1 MLSISL
7 IKYMAKV
14 GYIFMAEHC
23 DMLEAD
29 KEWMLQYGCIQ
40 VFEESTDH
48 EILRPLW
55 KQLMASIGRGDEIVV
70 SKFSNAV
77 RGTRE
82 LATFFELC
90 RIKDARII
98 SIHDGIDTKNELFP
112 DTKVSDAI
120 KMFGSLPEEIAA
132 LRKSSSHIMHLQQ
145 YIKQP
150 SKSGGSISKTERE
163 RMIVDM
169 YNNGHSIDQQH
180 DISTPQTKQFRAC
193 RKFRLPYDLISAL
206 TSCDFITVIN
216 LKRNFLTKVLPVIR
230 IVAANN
236 DIAAID
242 KTV

>member
-1 MLSISL
+1 
-7 IKYMAKV
+7 MAKV
-14 GYIFMAEHC
+14 GYIFMANQY

-29 KEWMLQYGCIQ
+29 KEWMLQYGCVQ

-55 KQLMASIGRGDEIVV
+55 KQLMASIERGDEIVV

-82 LATFFELC
+82 LATFLELC

-98 SIHDGIDTKNELFP
+98 SIHDGIDTKDELFP
-112 DTKVSDAI
+112 DTKVSDVI

-150 SKSGGSISKTERE
+150 SKTGGSISKTERE

-169 YNNGHSIDQQH
+169 YNNGHSID
-180 DISTPQTKQFRAC
+180 DIFEMSGFSSRSSVFRILNKYGVKLN
-193 RKFRLPYDLISAL
+193 RGKFSGP
-206 TSCDFITVIN
+206 
-216 LKRNFLTKVLPVIR
+216 RNK
-230 IVAANN
+230 NKKN
-236 DIAAID
+236 ESE
-242 KTV
+242 

>member
-1 MLSISL
+1 
-7 IKYMAKV
+7 MAKV
-14 GYIFMAEHC
+14 GSIFMANQY

-29 KEWMLQYGCIQ
+29 KEWMLQYGCVQ
-40 VFEESTDH
+40 VFEESTNH

-55 KQLMASIGRGDEIVV
+55 KQLMASIERGDEIVV

-82 LATFFELC
+82 LATFLELC

-98 SIHDGIDTKNELFP
+98 SIHDGVDTKDELFP
-112 DTKVSDAI
+112 DTKVSDVI

-150 SKSGGSISKTERE
+150 SKTGGSISKTERE

-169 YNNGHSIDQQH
+169 YNNGHSID
-180 DISTPQTKQFRAC
+180 DIFEMSGFSSRSSVFRILNKYGVKLN
-193 RKFRLPYDLISAL
+193 RGKFSGP
-206 TSCDFITVIN
+206 
-216 LKRNFLTKVLPVIR
+216 RNKNKKNKPE
-230 IVAANN
+230 
-236 DIAAID
+236 
-242 KTV
+242 

>member
-1 MLSISL
+1 MQLLSITST
-7 IKYMAKV
+7 KYMAKV
-14 GYIFMAEHC
+14 GYIFMANQY

-29 KEWMLQYGCIQ
+29 KEWMLQYGCVQ

-55 KQLMASIGRGDEIVV
+55 KQLMASIERGDEIVV

-82 LATFFELC
+82 LATFLELC

-98 SIHDGIDTKNELFP
+98 SIHDGIDTKDELFP
-112 DTKVSDAI
+112 DTKVSDVI
-120 KMFGSLPEEIAA
+120 KMFGSLPEEIAT

-150 SKSGGSISKTERE
+150 SKTGGPISKTERE

-169 YNNGHSIDQQH
+169 YNNGHSID
-180 DISTPQTKQFRAC
+180 DIFEMSGFSSRSSVFRILNKYGVKLN
-193 RKFRLPYDLISAL
+193 RGKFSGP
-206 TSCDFITVIN
+206 
-216 LKRNFLTKVLPVIR
+216 RNKNKKNEPE
-230 IVAANN
+230 
-236 DIAAID
+236 
-242 KTV
+242 

>member
-1 MLSISL
+1 
-7 IKYMAKV
+7 MAKV
-14 GYIFMAEHC
+14 GYIFMANQY

-29 KEWMLQYGCIQ
+29 KEWMLQYGCVQ

-55 KQLMASIGRGDEIVV
+55 KQLMASIERGDEIVV

-82 LATFFELC
+82 LATFLELS

-98 SIHDGIDTKNELFP
+98 SIHDGIDTKDELFP
-112 DTKVSDAI
+112 DTKVSDVI

-150 SKSGGSISKTERE
+150 SKTGGSISKTERE

-169 YNNGHSIDQQH
+169 YNNGHSID
-180 DISTPQTKQFRAC
+180 DIFEMSGFSSRSSVFRILNKYGVKLN
-193 RKFRLPYDLISAL
+193 RGKFSGP
-206 TSCDFITVIN
+206 
-216 LKRNFLTKVLPVIR
+216 RNKNKKNKPE
-230 IVAANN
+230 
-236 DIAAID
+236 
-242 KTV
+242 

>member
-1 MLSISL
+1 MQLLSISL

-169 YNNGHSIDQQH
+169 YNNGHSID
-180 DISTPQTKQFRAC
+180 DIFKISGFSSRSSVFRILNKYGVKLN
-193 RKFRLPYDLISAL
+193 RGKFSGP
-206 TSCDFITVIN
+206 
-216 LKRNFLTKVLPVIR
+216 RNK
-230 IVAANN
+230 NKKN
-236 DIAAID
+236 ES
-242 KTV
+242 K

>member
-1 MLSISL
+1 LQLLSISL

-169 YNNGHSIDQQH
+169 YNNGHSID
-180 DISTPQTKQFRAC
+180 DIFEMSGFSSRSSVFRILNKYGVKLN
-193 RKFRLPYDLISAL
+193 RGKFSGP
-206 TSCDFITVIN
+206 
-216 LKRNFLTKVLPVIR
+216 RNK
-230 IVAANN
+230 NKKN
-236 DIAAID
+236 ESE
-242 KTV
+242 

>member
-1 MLSISL
+1 LQLLSISL

-40 VFEESTDH
+40 IFEESTDH

-120 KMFGSLPEEIAA
+120 KMFGSLPEEIAT

-169 YNNGHSIDQQH
+169 YNNGHSID
-180 DISTPQTKQFRAC
+180 DIFEMSGFSSRSSVFRILNKYGVKLN
-193 RKFRLPYDLISAL
+193 RGKFSGP
-206 TSCDFITVIN
+206 
-216 LKRNFLTKVLPVIR
+216 RNK
-230 IVAANN
+230 NKKN
-236 DIAAID
+236 ESE
-242 KTV
+242 

>member
-40 VFEESTDH
+40 IFEESTDH

-120 KMFGSLPEEIAA
+120 KMFGSLPEEIAT

-169 YNNGHSIDQQH
+169 YNNGHSID
-180 DISTPQTKQFRAC
+180 DIFEMSGFSSRSSVFRILNKYGVKLN
-193 RKFRLPYDLISAL
+193 RGKFSGP
-206 TSCDFITVIN
+206 
-216 LKRNFLTKVLPVIR
+216 RNK
-230 IVAANN
+230 NKKN
-236 DIAAID
+236 ESE
-242 KTV
+242 

>member
-1 MLSISL
+1 MQLLSMTST
-7 IKYMAKV
+7 KYMAKV
-14 GYIFMAEHC
+14 GYIFMANQY

-29 KEWMLQYGCIQ
+29 KEWMLQYGCVQ

-55 KQLMASIGRGDEIVV
+55 KQLMASIERGDEIVV

-82 LATFFELC
+82 LATFLELC

-98 SIHDGIDTKNELFP
+98 SIHDGIDTKDELFP
-112 DTKVSDAI
+112 DTKVSDVI

-150 SKSGGSISKTERE
+150 SKTVGSISKTERE

-169 YNNGHSIDQQH
+169 YNNGHSID
-180 DISTPQTKQFRAC
+180 DIFEMSGFSSRSSVFRILNKYGVKLN
-193 RKFRLPYDLISAL
+193 RGKFSGP
-206 TSCDFITVIN
+206 
-216 LKRNFLTKVLPVIR
+216 RNKNKKNKPE
-230 IVAANN
+230 
-236 DIAAID
+236 
-242 KTV
+242 

>member
-1 MLSISL
+1 MQLLSITST
-7 IKYMAKV
+7 KYMAKV
-14 GYIFMAEHC
+14 GYIFMANQY

-29 KEWMLQYGCIQ
+29 KEWMLQYGCVQ

-55 KQLMASIGRGDEIVV
+55 KQLMASIERGDEIVV

-82 LATFFELC
+82 LATFLELC

-98 SIHDGIDTKNELFP
+98 SIHDGIDTKDELFP
-112 DTKVSDAI
+112 DTKVSDVI

-150 SKSGGSISKTERE
+150 SKTVGSISKTERE

-169 YNNGHSIDQQH
+169 YNNGHSID
-180 DISTPQTKQFRAC
+180 DIFEMSGFSSRSSVFRILNKYGVKLN
-193 RKFRLPYDLISAL
+193 RGKFSGP
-206 TSCDFITVIN
+206 
-216 LKRNFLTKVLPVIR
+216 RNKNKKNEPE
-230 IVAANN
+230 
-236 DIAAID
+236 
-242 KTV
+242 

>member
-1 MLSISL
+1 MQLLSRSL

-120 KMFGSLPEEIAA
+120 KMFGSLPEEIAT

-169 YNNGHSIDQQH
+169 YNNGHSID
-180 DISTPQTKQFRAC
+180 DIFEMSGFSSRSSVFRILNKYGVKLN
-193 RKFRLPYDLISAL
+193 RGKFSGP
-206 TSCDFITVIN
+206 
-216 LKRNFLTKVLPVIR
+216 RNK
-230 IVAANN
+230 NKKN
-236 DIAAID
+236 ESE
-242 KTV
+242 

>member
-1 MLSISL
+1 
-7 IKYMAKV
+7 MAKV
-14 GYIFMAEHC
+14 GYIFMANQY

-29 KEWMLQYGCIQ
+29 KEWMLQYGCVQ

-55 KQLMASIGRGDEIVV
+55 KQLMASIERGDEIIV

-82 LATFFELC
+82 LATFLELC

-98 SIHDGIDTKNELFP
+98 SIHDGIDTKDELFP
-112 DTKVSDAI
+112 DTKVSDVI

-150 SKSGGSISKTERE
+150 SKTGGSISKTERE

-169 YNNGHSIDQQH
+169 YNNGHSID
-180 DISTPQTKQFRAC
+180 DIFEMSGFSSRSSVFRILNKYGVKLN
-193 RKFRLPYDLISAL
+193 RGKFSGP
-206 TSCDFITVIN
+206 
-216 LKRNFLTKVLPVIR
+216 RNKNKKNKPE
-230 IVAANN
+230 
-236 DIAAID
+236 
-242 KTV
+242 

>member
-1 MLSISL
+1 
-7 IKYMAKV
+7 
-14 GYIFMAEHC
+14 MAEHC
-23 DMLEAD
+23 DMLETD

-169 YNNGHSIDQQH
+169 YNNGHSID
-180 DISTPQTKQFRAC
+180 DIFEISGFSSRSSVFRILNKYGVKLN
-193 RKFRLPYDLISAL
+193 RGKFSGP
-206 TSCDFITVIN
+206 
-216 LKRNFLTKVLPVIR
+216 RNK
-230 IVAANN
+230 NKKN
-236 DIAAID
+236 ESE
-242 KTV
+242 

>member
-1 MLSISL
+1 MQLLSISL

-169 YNNGHSIDQQH
+169 YNNGHSID
-180 DISTPQTKQFRAC
+180 DIFEMSGFSSRSSVFRILNKYGVKLN
-193 RKFRLPYDLISAL
+193 RGKFSGP
-206 TSCDFITVIN
+206 
-216 LKRNFLTKVLPVIR
+216 RNK
-230 IVAANN
+230 N
-236 DIAAID
+236 
-242 KTV
+242 KKK

>member
-1 MLSISL
+1 
-7 IKYMAKV
+7 MAKV

-169 YNNGHSIDQQH
+169 YNNGHSID
-180 DISTPQTKQFRAC
+180 DIFEMSGFSSRSSVFRILNKYGVKLN
-193 RKFRLPYDLISAL
+193 RGKFSGP
-206 TSCDFITVIN
+206 
-216 LKRNFLTKVLPVIR
+216 RNK
-230 IVAANN
+230 NKKN
-236 DIAAID
+236 ESE
-242 KTV
+242 

>member
-1 MLSISL
+1 MQLLSISL

-169 YNNGHSIDQQH
+169 YNNGHSID
-180 DISTPQTKQFRAC
+180 DIFEISGFSSRSSVFRILNKYGVKLN
-193 RKFRLPYDLISAL
+193 RGKFSGP
-206 TSCDFITVIN
+206 
-216 LKRNFLTKVLPVIR
+216 RNK
-230 IVAANN
+230 NKKN
-236 DIAAID
+236 ESE
-242 KTV
+242 

>member
-1 MLSISL
+1 
-7 IKYMAKV
+7 MAKV
-14 GYIFMAEHC
+14 GYIFMANQY

-29 KEWMLQYGCIQ
+29 KEWMLQYGCVQ

-55 KQLMASIGRGDEIVV
+55 KQLMASIERGDEIVV

-82 LATFFELC
+82 LATFLELC

-98 SIHDGIDTKNELFP
+98 SIHDGIDTKDELFP
-112 DTKVSDAI
+112 DTKVSDVI

-150 SKSGGSISKTERE
+150 SKTGGSISKTERE

-169 YNNGHSIDQQH
+169 YNNGHSID
-180 DISTPQTKQFRAC
+180 DIFEMSGFSSRSSVFRILNKYGVKLN
-193 RKFRLPYDLISAL
+193 RGKFSGP
-206 TSCDFITVIN
+206 
-216 LKRNFLTKVLPVIR
+216 RNKNKKNKPE
-230 IVAANN
+230 
-236 DIAAID
+236 
-242 KTV
+242 

>member
-1 MLSISL
+1 MQLLSISL

-169 YNNGHSIDQQH
+169 YNNGHSID
-180 DISTPQTKQFRAC
+180 DIFEMSGFSSRSSVFRILNKYGVKLN
-193 RKFRLPYDLISAL
+193 RGKFCGPRSKNKKNE
-206 TSCDFITVIN
+206 S
-216 LKRNFLTKVLPVIR
+216 K
-230 IVAANN
+230 
-236 DIAAID
+236 
-242 KTV
+242 

>member
-1 MLSISL
+1 MQLLSISL

-82 LATFFELC
+82 LATFF
-90 RIKDARII
+90 
-98 SIHDGIDTKNELFP
+98 
-112 DTKVSDAI
+112 
-120 KMFGSLPEEIAA
+120 
-132 LRKSSSHIMHLQQ
+132 
-145 YIKQP
+145 
-150 SKSGGSISKTERE
+150 
-163 RMIVDM
+163 
-169 YNNGHSIDQQH
+169 
-180 DISTPQTKQFRAC
+180 
-193 RKFRLPYDLISAL
+193 
-206 TSCDFITVIN
+206 
-216 LKRNFLTKVLPVIR
+216 
-230 IVAANN
+230 
-236 DIAAID
+236 
-242 KTV
+242 

>member
-169 YNNGHSIDQQH
+169 YNNGHSID
-180 DISTPQTKQFRAC
+180 DIFEMSGFSSRSSVFRILNKYGVKLNRGKFSGPRNKNKKNETK
-193 RKFRLPYDLISAL
+193 
-206 TSCDFITVIN
+206 
-216 LKRNFLTKVLPVIR
+216 
-230 IVAANN
+230 
-236 DIAAID
+236 
-242 KTV
+242 

>member
-1 MLSISL
+1 MQLLSISL

-40 VFEESTDH
+40 IFEESTDH

-120 KMFGSLPEEIAA
+120 KMFGSLPEEIAT

-169 YNNGHSIDQQH
+169 YNNGHSID
-180 DISTPQTKQFRAC
+180 DIFEMSGFSSRSSVFRILNKYGVKLN
-193 RKFRLPYDLISAL
+193 RGKFSGP
-206 TSCDFITVIN
+206 
-216 LKRNFLTKVLPVIR
+216 RNK
-230 IVAANN
+230 NKKN
-236 DIAAID
+236 ESE
-242 KTV
+242 

>member
-1 MLSISL
+1 MLSITST
-7 IKYMAKV
+7 KYMAKV
-14 GYIFMAEHC
+14 GYIFMANQY

-29 KEWMLQYGCIQ
+29 KEWMLQYGCVQ

-55 KQLMASIGRGDEIVV
+55 KQLMASIERGDEIVV

-82 LATFFELC
+82 LATFLELC

-98 SIHDGIDTKNELFP
+98 SIHDGIDTKDELFP
-112 DTKVSDAI
+112 DTKVSDVI

-150 SKSGGSISKTERE
+150 SKTGGSISKTERE

-169 YNNGHSIDQQH
+169 YNNGHSID
-180 DISTPQTKQFRAC
+180 DIFEMSGFSSRSSVFRILNKYGVKLN
-193 RKFRLPYDLISAL
+193 RGKFSGP
-206 TSCDFITVIN
+206 
-216 LKRNFLTKVLPVIR
+216 RNKNKKNEPE
-230 IVAANN
+230 
-236 DIAAID
+236 
-242 KTV
+242 

>member
-1 MLSISL
+1 
-7 IKYMAKV
+7 MAKV
-14 GYIFMAEHC
+14 GYIFMANQH

-29 KEWMLQYGCIQ
+29 KEWMLQYGCVQ

-55 KQLMASIGRGDEIVV
+55 KQLMASIERGDEIVV

-82 LATFFELC
+82 LATFLELC

-98 SIHDGIDTKNELFP
+98 SIHDGIDTKDELFP
-112 DTKVSDAI
+112 DTKVSDVI

-150 SKSGGSISKTERE
+150 SKTGGSISKTERE

-169 YNNGHSIDQQH
+169 YNNGHSID
-180 DISTPQTKQFRAC
+180 DIFEMSGFSSRSSVFRILNKYGVKLN
-193 RKFRLPYDLISAL
+193 RGKFSGP
-206 TSCDFITVIN
+206 
-216 LKRNFLTKVLPVIR
+216 RNKNKKNKPE
-230 IVAANN
+230 
-236 DIAAID
+236 
-242 KTV
+242 

>member
-1 MLSISL
+1 
-7 IKYMAKV
+7 MAKV
-14 GYIFMAEHC
+14 GYIFMANQY

-29 KEWMLQYGCIQ
+29 KEWMLQYGCVQ

-48 EILRPLW
+48 EVLRPLW
-55 KQLMASIGRGDEIVV
+55 KQLMASIERGDEIIV

-82 LATFFELC
+82 LATFLELC

-98 SIHDGIDTKNELFP
+98 SIHDGIDTKDELFP
-112 DTKVSDAI
+112 DTKVSDVI

-150 SKSGGSISKTERE
+150 SKTGGSISKTERE

-169 YNNGHSIDQQH
+169 YNNGHSID
-180 DISTPQTKQFRAC
+180 DIFEMSGFSSRSSVFRILNKYGVKLN
-193 RKFRLPYDLISAL
+193 RGKFSGP
-206 TSCDFITVIN
+206 
-216 LKRNFLTKVLPVIR
+216 RNKNKKNKPE
-230 IVAANN
+230 
-236 DIAAID
+236 
-242 KTV
+242 

>member
-1 MLSISL
+1 MQLLSITST
-7 IKYMAKV
+7 KYMAKV
-14 GYIFMAEHC
+14 GYIFMANQY

-29 KEWMLQYGCIQ
+29 KEWMLQYGCVQ

-55 KQLMASIGRGDEIVV
+55 KQLMASIERGDEIVV

-82 LATFFELC
+82 LATFLELC

-98 SIHDGIDTKNELFP
+98 SIHDGIDTKDELFP
-112 DTKVSDAI
+112 DTKVSDVI
-120 KMFGSLPEEIAA
+120 KMFGSIPEEIAA

-150 SKSGGSISKTERE
+150 SKTVGSISKTERE

-169 YNNGHSIDQQH
+169 YNNGHSID
-180 DISTPQTKQFRAC
+180 DIFEMSGFSSRSSVFRILNKYGVKLN
-193 RKFRLPYDLISAL
+193 RGKFSGP
-206 TSCDFITVIN
+206 
-216 LKRNFLTKVLPVIR
+216 RNKNKKNEPE
-230 IVAANN
+230 
-236 DIAAID
+236 
-242 KTV
+242 